1 MKLNYY
7 VLYIAIIGLSACTW
21 VEPTVESNEVTLVK
35 PFNVKSCKLLKTA
48 TVTVTHKVGIINR
61 DKETVREELITLAK
75 NKAAEMGGDSIVELQ
90 PVAEGAMKYE
100 VYQCR
105 E

>member
-1 MKLNYY
+1 
-7 VLYIAIIGLSACTW
+7 
-21 VEPTVESNEVTLVK
+21 VK

>member
-1 MKLNYY
+1 M
-7 VLYIAIIGLSACTW
+7 
-21 VEPTVESNEVTLVK
+21 
-35 PFNVKSCKLLKTA
+35 
-48 TVTVTHKVGIINR
+48 TVTHKVGIINR
-61 DKETVREELITLAK
+61 DEETVREELITLAK

-90 PVAEGAMKYE
+90 PVTEGSMKYE